1 MQWSWDVQPRGFL
14 QLVPWV
20 VGFIGRRQERDIWG
34 SLKRLLESGIQPTS
48 RVEVSDTPEA
58 GGGANVL
65 VACASAHGSTK
76 EVAERIGARLGLTG
90 ARVDVR
96 PVDEVDGVESY
107 DTVILGSSVYGR
119 RWLPAAT
126 EFLRRNGE
134 AVADAQLAAER
145 DGAMAPVQSRLY
157 RSVPIE

>member
-58 GGGANVL
+58 GGGANPGG
-65 VACASAHGSTK
+65 AANPASPEARELREKAS
-76 EVAERIGARLGLTG
+76 RI
-90 ARVDVR
+90 
-96 PVDEVDGVESY
+96 
-107 DTVILGSSVYGR
+107 
-119 RWLPAAT
+119 LP
-126 EFLRRNGE
+126 L
-134 AVADAQLAAER
+134 
-145 DGAMAPVQSRLY
+145 PK
-157 RSVPIE
+157 